1 MNNYIGENIKSLRRQ
16 KDVTQEELSEYLN
29 ISFQTISKWERG
41 ENLPDIN
48 MLTAL
53 ANYFDVSTD
62 ELLGMDKQ
70 RSDIFSNNFWLTVN
84 RLISEEKYQE
94 AVIKL
99 RSAQKTYPNN
109 TGINST
115 LAMALALR
123 NEQSDRDEAI
133 GLCQKILG
141 GLQNEKVKTSTRTA
155 LFIITKSAMEQQEAL
170 VQVKQLTHI
179 WDCREMITA
188 ELYNGSE
195 RVKYLKGLVHLVISM
210 LYNKIQKGQ
219 LSNTELLRMTFV
231 GHCDTE
237 DNKETNLKMLEI
249 IKDFIIN

>member
-16 KDVTQEELSEYLN
+16 KDVTQEELSVYLN

-70 RSDIFSNNFWLTVN
+70 RSDIFSNDFYSTVN
-84 RLISEEKYQE
+84 SLISEEKYDE
-94 AVIKL
+94 AFNKL
-99 RSAQKTYPNN
+99 RSAQRPYPNN
-109 TGINST
+109 TGINSS

-123 NEQSDRDEAI
+123 DKLSDRDEAVA
-133 GLCQKILG
+133 LCQRILG

-155 LFIITKSAMEQQEAL
+155 LFIIAKSAMEHREAL
-170 VQVKQLTHI
+170 MQAKQLTHI
-179 WDCREMITA
+179 WECREMITS
-188 ELYNGSE
+188 ELYN
-195 RVKYLKGLVHLVISM
+195 
-210 LYNKIQKGQ
+210 
-219 LSNTELLRMTFV
+219 
-231 GHCDTE
+231 
-237 DNKETNLKMLEI
+237 
-249 IKDFIIN
+249 